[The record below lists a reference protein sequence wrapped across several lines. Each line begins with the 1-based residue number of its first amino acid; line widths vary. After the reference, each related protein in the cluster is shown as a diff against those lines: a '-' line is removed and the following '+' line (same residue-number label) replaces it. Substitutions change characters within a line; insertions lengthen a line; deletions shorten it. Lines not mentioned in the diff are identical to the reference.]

1 LRGLRTV
8 HGRTRHLPFR
18 GLQAGQRLPVRGDDI
33 AGSRPRDHGLAENAT
48 DDDAAVVDD
57 GRRGRRL
64 AACNELR
71 ETVSA
76 ENSVI
81 A

>member
-1 LRGLRTV
+1 
-8 HGRTRHLPFR
+8 
-18 GLQAGQRLPVRGDDI
+18 LQAGERLPIRGDDI
-33 AGSRPRDHGLAENAT
+33 AGRCSRDHGLAENAT

-57 GRRGRRL
+57 GRRDRRL
-64 AACNELR
+64 TACNELR
-71 ETVSA
+71 ETVST